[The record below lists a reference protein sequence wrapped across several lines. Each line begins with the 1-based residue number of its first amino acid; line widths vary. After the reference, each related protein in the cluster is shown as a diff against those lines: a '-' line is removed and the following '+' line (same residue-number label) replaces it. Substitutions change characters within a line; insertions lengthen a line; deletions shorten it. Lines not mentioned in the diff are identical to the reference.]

1 MSKLIKLLHE
11 LVKLNNTLNQE
22 QFNNLQE
29 LYDMSQVY
37 SDPNFSYTNDYSSYE
52 NYDNFDDEI
61 DVSSILDNLGINS
74 KEFERTLYKNHYT
87 MTDFIDGKIPKRD
100 MENIIT
106 SILQKEV
113 EKPKSELFE
122 EYLNDYNY
130 NEFYLSY
137 LRRIYK
143 TELNTDELVEVRE
156 DFYNDMQYCINEF
169 KQIAIDLP
177 FSRNLKLLEEAQTIS
192 KKICKIR
199 EQKIIGAALN
209 EVHKNY
215 LGISDDKETFEF
227 DVQFPD
233 NLTPGEKKLYRLL
246 TVLLNEY
253 HNDFIMDASYSEEYD
268 KNIYFFDSI
277 DGNETTINNIE
288 SNEHNINSDDSFE
301 SYWKVKDLISKE
313 DFLDMVQYYNNQIPS
328 IPIWKIESMVIDEI
342 LNKNGRNI

>member
-87 MTDFIDGKIPKRD
+87 MTDFIDGEIPKRD

-122 EYLNDYNY
+122 EDLNDFNY

-177 FSRNLKLLEEAQTIS
+177 FS
-192 KKICKIR
+192 
-199 EQKIIGAALN
+199 
-209 EVHKNY
+209 
-215 LGISDDKETFEF
+215 
-227 DVQFPD
+227 
-233 NLTPGEKKLYRLL
+233 
-246 TVLLNEY
+246 
-253 HNDFIMDASYSEEYD
+253 
-268 KNIYFFDSI
+268 
-277 DGNETTINNIE
+277 
-288 SNEHNINSDDSFE
+288 
-301 SYWKVKDLISKE
+301 
-313 DFLDMVQYYNNQIPS
+313 
-328 IPIWKIESMVIDEI
+328 
-342 LNKNGRNI
+342 